1 MAALRAGLLR
11 VVPQAVLDLLTWQ
24 QLERKVCGN
33 PELTVDNVKAF
44 SKCQGWCEAAHTLP
58 CAEQRGRAAALC
70 TGHPT

>member
-33 PELTVDNVKAF
+33 PELTVDDVKTF
-44 SKCQGWCEAAHTLP
+44 SKCQGWREAACILP
-58 CAEQRGRAAALC
+58 CAGQRGRAAALC
-70 TGHPT
+70 TGHPA